1 MKTLFSVLALVWF
14 VCSAFP
20 IYAQTSPHKQ
30 TETSETG
37 FSKAVLAAIASMP
50 AGGGYATTKIAKD
63 RCAAAIRDT
72 SSILE
77 VSPKSAIPS
86 FCSSATYLVFCQTI
100 SKLEAQR
107 TITLS
112 AKARNA
118 LLILDQADGDGIWGR
133 WNANGP
139 GTAKLF
145 FDLHLG
151 RNFTAI
157 EDAIPGDF
165 LKIWWSEAIGSKE
178 RGHSVI
184 YLGTTT
190 SPAGNPAIRYWSSN
204 KPLGYGEK
212 VTELSKIKH
221 FLFSRLEH
229 PERLNEISRLPAK
242 DTYLA
247 SMLKIDETRDS
258 MLRKLAVKQS
268 PTPCPKP

>member
-14 VCSAFP
+14 VCSALP

-30 TETSETG
+30 TDTSEMG

-63 RCAAAIRDT
+63 RCAAAIRD

-107 TITLS
+107 VITLS

-165 LKIWWSEAIGSKE
+165 LKIWWSDAIGSKE

-184 YLGTTT
+184 YLGTAT
-190 SPAGNPAIRYWSSN
+190 SSAGNPAIRYWSSN

-212 VTELSKIKH
+212 TTELSKIKH
-221 FLFSRLEH
+221 FLFSRLEY
-229 PERLNEISRLPAK
+229 PEHLNKVSDLPAK
-242 DTYLA
+242 DPYLA
-247 SMLKIDETRDS
+247 SMLKVEEHLDS

-268 PTPCPKP
+268 ATPNRKP